1 MDTSNTQIHDRSLE
15 WLLVMRVV
23 LIPRNVWKTV
33 YLSLKEYTGKKN
45 PLELVQFSRIPIGM
59 HKHSTNI
66 VIISEIIVSFVVGKY
81 LIHIQSK
88 NKFINTY
95 KI

>member
-1 MDTSNTQIHDRSLE
+1 MTISYAGCINS
-15 WLLVMRVV
+15 
-23 LIPRNVWKTV
+23 KKC
-33 YLSLKEYTGKKN
+33 LKNGISFSQRIYREKN
-45 PLELVQFSRIPIGM
+45 PLELVKFSRIPIGM

>member
-1 MDTSNTQIHDRSLE
+1 MSEKRYIF
-15 WLLVMRVV
+15 
-23 LIPRNVWKTV
+23 
-33 YLSLKEYTGKKN
+33 LSKNIQGKN
-45 PLELVQFSRIPIGM
+45 PLELVKFSRITIGM
-59 HKHSTNI
+59 HKHSINI